1 MYLPHIFIVS
11 VLLECTVY
19 VSVLLCVWIFEYW
32 ISKNDFLC
40 YPSLEKICCEVC
52 IATVQAKEK
61 PDFSQCVFDAVLL
74 FYLVI
79 ADN

>member
-1 MYLPHIFIVS
+1 MYLPHNFIVS
-11 VLLECTVY
+11 VLLKCTVY